1 MVDFKKRLVFISV
14 LSIIPITLSILA
26 LGCDMQIKKK
36 EGETEVSSNLADFL
50 TEDATIQQDFSES
63 MPTEAETGIDIS
75 HSHGSISVKGWDRDE
90 VKIEGKKIVKARDEE
105 TAQMYAKQM
114 RVEIKSEGGSI
125 IVKTIRPRPE
135 ESWKIRQIT
144 INYELYAPE
153 GMNVA
158 LENIH
163 GDVLVE
169 AFAGKLELNS
179 RHGKLQVAQI
189 GKDASVKHEHGD
201 VDISHVSGNAWV
213 SKRHGNLR
221 IESVDGELRLDHQH
235 GNVELDT
242 IEKGA
247 DLTKQ
252 HGEVNVANVGGMLKI
267 DHEHGRLRLKMIEG
281 DVEIKKQHGEIDIE
295 SVNGN
300 VSVHSEHGNLRVIDI
315 GGNVHLTG
323 AHGNAH
329 VENVS
334 GIADI
339 SREHSKVS
347 LHNVETANP
356 L

>member
-14 LSIIPITLSILA
+14 LSIISITLPILT
-26 LGCDMQIKKK
+26 LGCKHAEEK
-36 EGETEVSSNLADFL
+36 EGETEVSSNLADFF
-50 TEDATIQQDFSES
+50 TGNATIEQDFSES

-75 HSHGSISVKGWDRDE
+75 HSHGNISVKGWDRDE
-90 VKIEGKKIVKARDEE
+90 VRIEGKKIVKAKDEE
-105 TAQMYAKQM
+105 TAQMYAEQM
-114 RVEIKSEGGSI
+114 KVEIKSEGDRI
-125 IVKTIRPRPE
+125 VVKTIRPRSE
-135 ESWKIRQIT
+135 ESWKVRQIT

-153 GMNVA
+153 RLNVT
-158 LENIH
+158 LENAH

-169 AFAGKLELNS
+169 DFAGKLDLNS

-201 VDISHVSGNAWV
+201 VNISHVGGNAWV
-213 SKRHGNLR
+213 SKKHGDIR
-221 IESVDGELRLDHQH
+221 IESVGGELTLDHQH

-242 IEKGA
+242 IGKGA
-247 DLTKQ
+247 DLTKR
-252 HGEVNVANVGGMLKI
+252 HGEVNVANVGGTLKI
-267 DHEHGRLRLKMIEG
+267 DHEHGRLRLKLIEG

-300 VSVHSEHGNLRVIDI
+300 VSVHSEHGNLRVIDV

-334 GIADI
+334 GVADI
-339 SREHSKVS
+339 SREHCKVS
-347 LHNVETANP
+347 LHNVETVDS

>member
-1 MVDFKKRLVFISV
+1 MVDLKKRLVFIGV
-14 LSIIPITLSILA
+14 LSMISIVLTVLT
-26 LGCDMQIKKK
+26 LGCKHAKGE
-36 EGETEVSSNLADFL
+36 EGETEVSSNLADLF
-50 TEDATIQQDFSES
+50 TGNATIEQDFSES

-75 HSHGSISVKGWDRDE
+75 HSHGNISVKGWDRDE
-90 VKIEGKKIVKARDEE
+90 VKIEGKKIVKAKDEE
-105 TAQMYAKQM
+105 TARMYAEQVK
-114 RVEIKSEGGSI
+114 VEIKSEGDKI
-125 IVKTIRPRPE
+125 VVKTIRPKPE
-135 ESWKIRQIT
+135 ESWKIRQTT

-153 GMNVA
+153 RLNVA
-158 LENIH
+158 LESIH

-169 AFAGKLELNS
+169 NFTGKLDLGS
-179 RHGKLQVAQI
+179 RHGKLQIAQI

-201 VDISHVSGNAWV
+201 VNISHVGGNAWV
-213 SKRHGNLR
+213 SKRHGDIS
-221 IESVDGELRLDHQH
+221 IESVGGELRLDHQH
-235 GNVELDT
+235 GNVDLDT
-242 IEKGA
+242 IGKGA

-295 SVNGN
+295 TVNGN

-323 AHGNAH
+323 AHGDAH

-334 GIADI
+334 GVADI
-339 SREHSKVS
+339 SRQHSKVS
-347 LHNVETANP
+347 LHNVETVDS